1 MVSLVENERAL
12 SPESDPMLP
21 SRYQVRRVRRENA
34 DTFTMELTASDQ
46 SGSVS
51 FAPGQFNMLYVFGV
65 GEAPISICGKTRNG
79 LEHTTRTVGTVTSS
93 LGRLRRGD
101 VVGVRG
107 PYGSCWPLAEAA
119 GRDVVLVA
127 GGIGLAPLRSA
138 LQTIVAQ
145 RPLRHRVT
153 LIYGVRTA
161 EDMLYRQEL
170 ERLRDRG
177 LQLYVTV
184 NRATGSWHG
193 NVGVVTS
200 LIPRV
205 PFDPLNCVAMVC
217 GPELM
222 MRFSM
227 EELIKRGV
235 PEQRIFLS
243 LERNMKCAVGFCGHC
258 QFGPEF
264 LCKDGPIFRCDRIR
278 RWLNIA
284 EL

>member
-1 MVSLVENERAL
+1 
-12 SPESDPMLP
+12 MLP
-21 SRYQVRRVRRENA
+21 RRYRIRRIRRENP
-34 DTFTMELTASDQ
+34 DTFTMELEASDRTD
-46 SGSVS
+46 SFS

-65 GEAPISICGKTRNG
+65 GEAPISICGKTRTG
-79 LEHTTRTVGTVTSS
+79 LAHTTRTVGTVTKAMSK
-93 LGRLRRGD
+93 LRRGD

-107 PYGSCWPLAEAA
+107 PFGSSWPLKEAA
-119 GRDVVLVA
+119 DRDVVLVA
-127 GGIGLAPLRSA
+127 GGIGLAPLRA
-138 LQTIVAQ
+138 AMEYFVGRRQEH
-145 RPLRHRVT
+145 RRVT
-153 LIYGVRTA
+153 LIYGNRTA
-161 EDMLYRQEL
+161 EDMLYRREL
-170 ERLRDRG
+170 QRLCDRG
-177 LQLYVTV
+177 LQLYATV
-184 NRATGSWHG
+184 NRATGDWSG
-193 NVGVVTS
+193 NVGVVTA

-205 PFDPLNCVAMVC
+205 PFDPLNCMAMVC

-264 LCKDGPIFRCDRIR
+264 ICKDGPVFRCDRVR
-278 RWLNIA
+278 KWLKIE

>member
-1 MVSLVENERAL
+1 
-12 SPESDPMLP
+12 MLP

>member
-1 MVSLVENERAL
+1 MVSLVENERTL

-21 SRYQVRRVRRENA
+21 RRYQVRRVRRENA
-34 DTFTMELTASDQ
+34 DTFTMELAAADQ
-46 SGSVS
+46 SGRVS

-79 LEHTTRTVGTVTSS
+79 LEHTTRTVGTVTSALS
-93 LGRLRRGD
+93 RLRRGD

-107 PYGSCWPLAEAA
+107 PYGSCWPLAETA

-138 LQTIVAQ
+138 LQAIVAQ
-145 RPLRHRVT
+145 REIRRRVT
-153 LIYGVRTA
+153 LIFGVRTA

-222 MRFSM
+222 MRFSI
-227 EELIKRGV
+227 EELTKRGV

-278 RWLNIA
+278 RWINIA

>member
-1 MVSLVENERAL
+1 
-12 SPESDPMLP
+12 
-21 SRYQVRRVRRENA
+21 
-34 DTFTMELTASDQ
+34 MELAASDQ
-46 SGSVS
+46 SGSVL

-79 LEHTTRTVGTVTSS
+79 LEHTTRTVGTVTSA

-138 LQTIVAQ
+138 LQTIAAQ

-184 NRATGSWHG
+184 NRSTGSWHG

>member
-1 MVSLVENERAL
+1 MR
-12 SPESDPMLP
+12 P
-21 SRYQVRRVRRENA
+21 SRYQVLGVRRENA
-34 DTFTMELTASDQ
+34 DTFTMELEALDRP
-46 SGSVS
+46 GRAV

-65 GEAPISICGKTRNG
+65 GEAPISISGKTRNG
-79 LEHTTRTVGTVTSS
+79 LEHTTRTVGTVTRAMS
-93 LGRLRRGD
+93 RLRGGD
-101 VVGVRG
+101 AIGVRG
-107 PYGSCWPLAEAA
+107 PFGSCWPLAEAA

-138 LQTIVAQ
+138 LQTIVA
-145 RPLRHRVT
+145 RPSKRRVI

-170 ERLRDRG
+170 QRLRNHG
-177 LQLYVTV
+177 LQLFVTV
-184 NRATGSWHG
+184 NRATGNWRGS
-193 NVGVVTS
+193 VGVVTA

-205 PFDPLNCVAMVC
+205 PFDPLNCIAMVC

-222 MRFSM
+222 MRFSV
-227 EELIKRGV
+227 EELVKRGV
-235 PEQRIFLS
+235 PEERIFLS
-243 LERNMKCAVGFCGHC
+243 MERNMKCAVGFCGHC

-264 LCKDGPIFRCDRIR
+264 LCKDGPVFRCDRIR